1 MPEKLTDKQ
10 ISEFRQQLKDRY
22 YALREEVRQELLKS
36 DNEQYIDLATRVH
49 DIAEESVADFLVDLN
64 LANIDRHINE
74 IREIDAAL
82 LRIARGNYGICVDCG
97 EAIAEQRLNV
107 NPTSCRCRNC
117 QETHEK
123 QFAQPGH
130 ASL

>member
-1 MPEKLTDKQ
+1 MPAELTDKQ
-10 ISEFRQQLKDRY
+10 ISEFQQRLKDRY
-22 YALREEVRQELLKS
+22 YELREEVRQELLKS

-97 EAIAEQRLNV
+97 EAIAEQRLKV

-117 QETHEK
+117 QEIHEK